1 MLVVFEFESR
11 DHLEEFLHI
20 AKHRNDEQNEELDY
34 CLAREKAQ
42 EVIACRELCIPY
54 VVLAKPSI
62 FAKPGGDSG
71 QEIIDCNVDTEA
83 LSDDTRL
90 VIRAA
95 NRRTYCKALER
106 FQQFVSEAGRQKI
119 AHWPS
124 IVRNPEKYLKRHVME
139 LRVEAF
145 NKAMRTHS
153 LIPPLFIKGV
163 EKGSGLSL
171 HHVVQSREEL
181 EDLIKPAAELR
192 QLFGTRVPHE
202 ASDDSYLA
210 FKVMPDWDCP
220 YRGPQKGRVY
230 FFEPKDG
237 VMLSDV
243 LKFDHQPDHKAEYR
257 CFIVDGKVS
266 SISTYTDYTAY
277 PVPDCIEALA
287 QQFAAEHA
295 DLAPAFVA
303 DFGMTDRGPVLVEL
317 NEFSQS
323 GRYIANDAY
332 ALYCALESLLGVD
345 RTSVKEPILSIPTFL
360 ASELVAFAS
369 KDSGES
375 NLLRLMK
382 SRLQEQDEISL
393 G

>member
-20 AKHRNDEQNEELDY
+20 AKHRNEEQNEEMDY

-42 EVIACRELCIPY
+42 EVIACRELRVPY

-71 QEIIDCNVDTEA
+71 QEIIDCNVDIEA
-83 LSDDTRL
+83 LSDDTSL

-106 FQQFVSEAGRQKI
+106 FQPFVSEAARHDI

-124 IVRNPEKYLKRHVME
+124 IVRNPEKYLKRHVTE
-139 LRVEAF
+139 LPVETF
-145 NKAMRTHS
+145 NKVMRAQG
-153 LIPPLFIKGV
+153 IVPPLFIKGV

-181 EDLIKPAAELR
+181 DGLIKPAAELR
-192 QLFGTRVPHE
+192 EMFGTHVPHE
-202 ASDDSYLA
+202 ANDDDYLA

-237 VMLSDV
+237 VMLSNV

-277 PVPDCIEALA
+277 PVPECIEALA

-317 NEFSQS
+317 NDFSQS

-332 ALYCALESLLGVD
+332 ALYCDLESLLGAD
-345 RTSVKEPILSIPTFL
+345 RSTVKEPTLSIPTFL
-360 ASELVAFAS
+360 ASDLVESVS

-375 NLLRLMK
+375 NLLKLMK